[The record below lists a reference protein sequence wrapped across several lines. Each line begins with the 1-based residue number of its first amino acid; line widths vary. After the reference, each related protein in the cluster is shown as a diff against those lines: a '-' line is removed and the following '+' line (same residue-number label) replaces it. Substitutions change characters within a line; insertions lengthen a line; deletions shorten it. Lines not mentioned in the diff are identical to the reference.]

1 MSFENTYN
9 LSYVLTTYNK
19 LPYVKVTLPDLIAAC
34 SEDEEIVV
42 FDGGSTDGTKEYL
55 QQLFEAGMIHQYV
68 SERDF
73 GEANGY
79 NKAILSARGQVI
91 KIISDDD
98 AYYFEGIKKCKEFML
113 AHPDV
118 QLIGADGYGV
128 NNLLQHNQFSQRFAV
143 NDFKEWKQS
152 RTPFI
157 FCGLS
162 ILLRKD
168 ALPLIGFW
176 NPNFLIIDFEY
187 TLRVT
192 ASKANVGWYTGLL
205 YVNIV
210 NQQSNSGRHWKRM
223 EIEREKLEQFYF
235 GKKPFLS
242 FQAKDRIKNLFRP
255 IKYKF
260 FPEKVAN
267 PMSYEDIYHESMEL
281 LNKSNQSV
289 KHEVLS

>member
-1 MSFENTYN
+1 MMSANN
-9 LSYVLTTYNK
+9 IRLSYVLTTFNK
-19 LPYVKVTLPDLIAAC
+19 LPYVKATLPDLIAAC
-34 SEDEEIVV
+34 TEDEEIVV
-42 FDGGSTDGTKEYL
+42 YDGGSSDGTKEYL
-55 QQLFEAGMIHQYV
+55 EEQYKKGLIHQFV

-79 NKAILSARGQVI
+79 NKAILSAKGELI

-98 AYYFEGIKKCKEFML
+98 AYDFEGIRKCKEFML
-113 AHPDV
+113 VHPDV
-118 QLIGADGYGV
+118 QIVGGDGYGV
-128 NNLLQHNQFSQRFAV
+128 NNLLQSNQFTRRHAINHFR
-143 NDFKEWKQS
+143 EWQAT

-162 ILLRKD
+162 IIFRKD

-192 ASKANVGWYTGLL
+192 ASKARIGWYTGLI

-223 EIEREKLEQFYF
+223 EMEREKLEFFYF
-235 GKKPFLS
+235 GKKPLIS
-242 FQAKDRIKNLFRP
+242 FKVKDRVKNIFRP
-255 IKYKF
+255 LKYRL
-260 FPEKVAN
+260 FPSRPAN
-267 PMSYEDIYHESMEL
+267 PQSYEQVYMQSKQL
-281 LNKSNQSV
+281 LKAENEKL
-289 KHEVLS
+289 KHEVLV